1 MSLKTALFSQAIIVS
16 VAALTSAPSVSFAQN
31 PYIITGR
38 IYDSVSNQPLGGASI
53 RIKGSSVGTVAGN
66 DGSFQLKTTQK
77 LPLTLIVTSIG
88 FRQQEFTV
96 PEDGITGVNIS
107 LNSQNVLV
115 DQVVV
120 TASRVSESIL
130 RSPVT
135 IEKLDLRA
143 IKESPAPTFFD
154 ALENIKGVQMT
165 TLSMGYKVPN
175 TRGFSGTTNSRFLQ
189 MVDGFDNIS
198 PGIGAPVANAVG
210 PTEPD
215 IESVELIPGA
225 ASAIYGLNAINGIA
239 NFKTK
244 SPFLYEGLS
253 VYQKIGVNHVNNKDH
268 NAALY
273 TETAIRWAK
282 VLGKNL
288 AFKLNAAHSEGT
300 DWIANNTHD
309 QYFDAGNKTNA
320 ALASGNPA
328 ADLINRYGD
337 EYNSDM
343 KTLTLKGKKYDVS
356 RTGYLEKD
364 LTDYALKNTKF
375 DASLHYKLTPK
386 AEITYTYRIGVA
398 TNNYQRGNRVR
409 LDGETIQQ
417 HALDIKSRDF
427 TIKGYYTYEN
437 TGNNSFNFRP
447 LGENIDMAFKKSPQW
462 WNDYTAAFNAAYDAG
477 NGNVQAA
484 HDAARAAADRGR
496 YLPHTAAFDSVR
508 NKIIHTNNW
517 DTAGAQMLLQSA
529 FVHVEGQYDWSRLI
543 PSVQIL
549 TGANYRD
556 YIITPDG
563 NNYVNP
569 GAYAD
574 PKLVNQDFHYYTYGG
589 FIQATRKLF
598 NERLKISASVR
609 LDKTEYFDPKVNPR
623 IALVYSPGQQH
634 NFRVSF
640 QNGYR
645 SPTLFEGFAYVNN
658 GGVRRL
664 GGLQVISEHLN
675 AFGNSYINS
684 SVTAFRNAVN
694 ADINANGSAYQSTAI
709 QNHANLLVQSDYN
722 YIQPEH
728 INSFE
733 AGYKG
738 ILLNNKLFVDIDYYF
753 NAYDNFIGQL
763 DITQPKQGTIGGGV
777 NIATATQVYNEQV
790 TRYKM
795 WTNSKS
801 QVSNQGVEFG
811 ISYNFY
817 RKFDITANASYA
829 AIASIQSTDAFT
841 PAFNTPD
848 WIANVSIGNR
858 EILRNTGFNIGW
870 HWQNAFYWNSPLAAG
885 TVPSYGTIDGQVNYR
900 IPKLHSALKLGA
912 TDIFNVRYYQ
922 YLGGP
927 TIGGFYYFTIVFDT
941 NTRQK

>member
-1 MSLKTALFSQAIIVS
+1 MLFRTAFFMLAVVFSTSSLS
-16 VAALTSAPSVSFAQN
+16 VFAQD
-31 PYIITGR
+31 PFIITGK
-38 IYDSVSNQPLGGASI
+38 IFDSVNNQSLSGASI
-53 RIKGSSVGTVAGN
+53 RIKGTSVGTVAADNGT
-66 DGSFQLKTTQK
+66 FQLKTTKK

-88 FRQQEFTV
+88 FKAQEFTV
-96 PEDGITGVNIS
+96 REEGAKGIYIS
-107 LNSQNVLV
+107 LNSENVLV

-143 IKESPAPTFFD
+143 IKESPAPTFYD

-189 MVDGFDNIS
+189 MVDGVDNIS

-210 PTEPD
+210 PTELD

-239 NFKTK
+239 NLKTK
-244 SPFLYEGLS
+244 SPFQYEGLS
-253 VYQKIGVNHVNNKDH
+253 VYQKIGVNHVNDKDH
-268 NAALY
+268 SAAIY
-273 TETAIRWAK
+273 SESAIRWAK
-282 VLGKNL
+282 VIGKNF
-288 AFKLNAAHSEGT
+288 AFKLNVAHSEGT

-309 QYFDAGNKTNA
+309 QYFDAGNSTNK
-320 ALASGNPA
+320 ALANDNPA

-364 LTDYALKNTKF
+364 LTDYAIKNTKF
-375 DASLHYKLTPK
+375 DASLYYKLTRNT
-386 AEITYTYRIGVA
+386 EISYTYRIGVA

-409 LDGETIQQ
+409 LNGETIQQ
-417 HALDIKSRDF
+417 HVLSLKSRDF
-427 TIKGYYTYEN
+427 SIKGYYTYEN

-462 WNDYTAAFNAAYDAG
+462 WTDYSAAYNAAYTA
-477 NGNVQAA
+477 NSGNVQAS
-484 HDAARAAADRGR
+484 HDAARAAADKGR
-496 YLPHTAAFDSVR
+496 YQPGTAAFDSVR

-517 DTAGAQMLLQSA
+517 DTVGAQMLLKSA
-529 FVHVEGQYDWSRLI
+529 FVHVEGQYDWSHLI
-543 PSVQIL
+543 PFIQIL
-549 TGANYRD
+549 TGFNYRN
-556 YIITPDG
+556 YIVTPDG

-569 GAYAD
+569 GAYLD
-574 PKLVNQDFHYYTYGG
+574 PKQANKDFNYYTYGG
-589 FIQATRKLF
+589 FIQGTKQLF
-598 NERLKISASVR
+598 EDKLKISASVR
-609 LDKTEYFDPKVNPR
+609 VDKTEYFDPKVNPR
-623 IALVYSPGQQH
+623 IALVYSPRQQH

-645 SPTLFEGFAYVNN
+645 FPTLFEGFAYVNN

-664 GGLQVISEHLN
+664 GGLPVIAEHTN
-675 AFGNSYINS
+675 AFQNSYINT
-684 SVTAFRNAVN
+684 SVTAFKNAVN
-694 ADINANGSAYQSTAI
+694 ADLNAANPVSQATAI
-709 QNHANLLVQSDYN
+709 QNHAGLLTQSTYN

-738 ILLNNKLFVDIDYYF
+738 VLFNNKLFVDVDYYF
-753 NAYDNFIGQL
+753 SAYDNFIGQL
-763 DITQPKQGTIGGGV
+763 DITQPKQGSIGDGT
-777 NIATATQVYNEQV
+777 NIATATEIYSGQVNK
-790 TRYKM
+790 YKM

-801 QVSNQGVEFG
+801 QVTNQGVELG
-811 ISYNFY
+811 ASYNFY
-817 RKFDITANASYA
+817 RKFNITANASYA
-829 AIASIQSTDAFT
+829 AIASIQSSDAFT

-848 WIANVSIGNR
+848 WITNVSIGNR
-858 EILRNTGFNIGW
+858 EILHNTGVNIGW
-870 HWQNAFYWNSPLAAG
+870 HWQNKFYWNSPLAAG

-900 IPKLHSALKLGA
+900 IPKLYSTLKLGA
-912 TDIFNVRYYQ
+912 TNIFNTKYYQ